1 MTRRLTPVAAAL
13 LGLTVVPIH
22 AAGAQAPDPD
32 SLRRAYRAQAEAT
45 SRRVAD
51 AAATFA
57 NRQLSADERLA
68 AVSGIGGFDRVD
80 DVARTVTIV
89 FDRAE
94 PEPIRIRALQ
104 LVAAT
109 AAVNDTLL
117 IRLLDLA
124 ELRTEPVGLR
134 RASMVELEG
143 ALFSWHPHATPDR
156 VTPVLRRLMRD
167 PDPAIRRPALRV
179 LAARGDAEAL
189 GALERGLLTPGEA
202 VVPPG
207 EAVPLLALSDPS
219 RHYAGL
225 RRVLAAPPDL
235 RTRVMAIRLLAG
247 DAESRDP
254 LTRILQDS
262 GEAVEAREAA
272 LGALATGDA
281 QGLAERVLPLVSDD
295 AGPRDLR
302 VRTIK
307 TMELLRT
314 TRDRAVIAARRLDD
328 FDRQMERL
336 ATEARDPGVR
346 AAAGDYLR
354 RTRSPQ

>member
-1 MTRRLTPVAAAL
+1 MTRHLTPVVAAL
-13 LGLTVVPIH
+13 LVLTVVPNY

-51 AAATFA
+51 AAAAFA
-57 NRQLSADERLA
+57 NRQLSAEQRLA
-68 AVSGIGGFDRVD
+68 AVVGIAGFDRAD
-80 DVARTVTIV
+80 DVARTVTIL

-94 PEPIRIRALQ
+94 PEPIRIRAVQ

-109 AAVNDTLL
+109 AAGNEPLL

-124 ELRTEPVGLR
+124 ELRAEPVELR
-134 RASMVELEG
+134 RATMVELEG
-143 ALFSWHPHATPDR
+143 ALFSWHPHTAPDR

-167 PDPAIRRPALRV
+167 PDAAIRRPALRV

-189 GALERGLLTPGEA
+189 GVLERGLLTPGGA

-207 EAVPLLALSDPS
+207 EAVPLLASSDPS

-225 RRVLAAPPDL
+225 RRVLAEPPDL

-247 DAESRDP
+247 DAGSRAL
-254 LTRILQDS
+254 LTRILHGS
-262 GEAVEAREAA
+262 AEPVEAREAA

-295 AGPRDLR
+295 AAPRDLR

-314 TRDRAVIAARRLDD
+314 TRDHTVIAGRRLDE

-336 ATEARDPGVR
+336 AAEARDPGVR